1 MSAMTKQVKDMKSKL
16 KSLLRKGK
24 LLAPPDISSFKAF
37 LASLAAAPAVL
48 QPSSYY
54 STGGGED
61 LLVHSIVLV
70 GFHHTKGSQVEF
82 QYPQDAQESELIPYL
97 ALPDSAH
104 NEDADFAY
112 FLVEIAGQWKYGV
125 TCYRQQPNTNRNGQ
139 MHRNYV
145 QKSLVVL
152 SNVPLFGTITSRM
165 EGITQTY
172 FQEGLQDTKII
183 QDMYGVLSQSLA
195 TCSIADLHVG
205 FSVRKLVRILRDKVL
220 ILWKLVLLEGR
231 IIVFS
236 RTASRV
242 SSAITALLSL
252 FPGQLCF
259 ASSAPLFQ
267 TYKSALLAYGLPLCI
282 FNDAYFLSPLLSL
295 VQLDQ
300 LTKPSFLIGC
310 TNQMIIEH
318 HKSMPHAV
326 LDLDGGEL
334 VLNVSPQVAAAVK
347 FSSKEKEFVRKT
359 VKLAESGE
367 DAGWKGQEQVQ
378 WAGSDD
384 NIRTEFHAYLK
395 GMLSSLALVRLR
407 SQAGDFTNPEE
418 EEEEAKE
425 EALASLE
432 SHKTGEYESISPPT
446 YKNWRL
452 KKLLKQYKSK
462 FLYQWSNTHSFKA
475 WLQTYNVSIAYCSQ
489 HAPLVNSVEILY
501 ENGDRFVGDLW
512 KGLRHGR
519 GVMYEVQGSR
529 YEGQWENDHRHG
541 NGTYTSRETDYVY
554 DGEWKEDQRS
564 GLGKELSKG
573 GKYSGGFLRNKYH
586 GQGTFVDGEGNLYE
600 GEWVQGVR
608 QGVAHWQ
615 SGTGESY
622 TGEFREDLMQGEGQ
636 MRYANGDIYS
646 GQFVKGLREG
656 IGQVLKAN
664 GEIFKGIFRAGLE
677 FGPGSLLKPNGT
689 VLNAHFSEGKMSP
702 ESCQVI
708 YPDSRIYKGEVD
720 EDGNPHGEGV
730 MELPAGTAIVARWR
744 HGTQVDLELE

>member
-1 MSAMTKQVKDMKSKL
+1 MSAMTKQMQDMKSKL

-24 LLAPPDISSFKAF
+24 LMAPPDISSFKAF
-37 LASLAAAPAVL
+37 LAKLAAAPSAL
-48 QPSSYY
+48 LPSSYY
-54 STGGGED
+54 SSGEGED
-61 LLVHSIVLV
+61 TLVHSIVLV

-82 QYPQDAQESELIPYL
+82 QYPEDAQESELIPYL

-112 FLVEIAGQWKYGV
+112 FLVEIGGRWKYGV
-125 TCYRQQPNTNRNGQ
+125 SCYRQQPNANRNGQ

-152 SNVPLFGTITSRM
+152 ANVPLFGTITSRM

-183 QDMYGVLSQSLA
+183 QDMYGVLCQSLA
-195 TCSIADLHVG
+195 ACTISDLHVG
-205 FSVRKLVRILRDKVL
+205 FSVRKLVRILREKVL

-231 IIVFS
+231 VIVFS

-242 SSAITALLSL
+242 SSAVTALLSL

-259 ASSAPLFQ
+259 SSAAPLFH
-267 TYKSALLAYGLPLCI
+267 TYKSALQAYGLPLHI
-282 FNDAYFLSPLLSL
+282 FNDGYFLSPLLSL

-300 LTKPSFLIGC
+300 LTKPGFLIGC

-334 VLNVSPQVAAAVK
+334 MLNVAPQVAAAVK
-347 FSSKEKEFVRKT
+347 FSRKEKEFVRNV

-395 GMLSSLALVRLR
+395 GMLCNLALVRLR
-407 SQAGDFTNPEE
+407 SQAGDHSSPEE

-425 EALASLE
+425 EALASLD
-432 SHKTGEYESISPPT
+432 SHKAGEYESISPKT

-475 WLQTYNVSIAYCSQ
+475 WLQAYNVSIAYRSQ
-489 HAPLVNSVEILY
+489 HASVVNSVEILY

-512 KGLRHGR
+512 KGMRHNR
-519 GVMYEVQGSR
+519 GVLYEMQGGR
-529 YEGQWENDHRHG
+529 YEGQWENDHKQG
-541 NGTYTSRETDYVY
+541 NGTYTSRDSDYVY
-554 DGEWKEDQRS
+554 DGEWREDQRS
-564 GLGKELSKG
+564 GLGKELSKE
-573 GKYSGGFLRNKYH
+573 GKYSGGFLKNQYH
-586 GQGTFVDGEGNLYE
+586 GQGTFVDAEGNLYE
-600 GEWVQGVR
+600 GDWVQGVR

-622 TGEFREDLMQGEGQ
+622 TGEFRDDLMHGEGQ

-646 GQFVKGLREG
+646 GQFVKGVREG
-656 IGQVLKAN
+656 VGQILKAN
-664 GEIFKGIFRAGLE
+664 GEIFKGIFRAGSE
-677 FGPGSLLKPNGT
+677 TGPGSFIKSNGI
-689 VLNAHFSEGKMSP
+689 VVNAHFLEGKMSLQ
-702 ESCQVI
+702 SCQVF
-708 YPDSRIYKGEVD
+708 YPDNRVYKGDID
-720 EDGNPHGEGV
+720 EDGNPHGQGV
-730 MELPAGTAIVARWR
+730 MELPSGNAIVARWR
-744 HGTQVDLELE
+744 HGTQVELELQ